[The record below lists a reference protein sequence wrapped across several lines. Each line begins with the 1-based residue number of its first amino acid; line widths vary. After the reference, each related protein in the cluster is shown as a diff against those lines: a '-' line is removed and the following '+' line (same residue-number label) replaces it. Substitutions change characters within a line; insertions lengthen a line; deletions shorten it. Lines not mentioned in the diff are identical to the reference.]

1 MTRPAPAPAVD
12 RHSRLAVLLLLAV
25 TAVWGST
32 FFLIR
37 DLVEHVPSADF
48 LAVRFAIAAVLM
60 FVVFHR
66 QTLALTR
73 RQLALGAGLGVLYA
87 VAQLLQTVGLE
98 TTAASVSGF
107 LTGTYIVLTP
117 VLGALLLKDEIP
129 RTAWVAAVI
138 AMVGIGVLS
147 LSGLAMGFG
156 EALTLGSALVYAL
169 HILALGRW
177 STARTALGLSTVQA
191 AVIAVVCGA
200 AALPDGLTLPA
211 TGGQWMSLLY
221 MAVVAGAGALIAQTW
236 AQAHLTATRAAIV
249 MAMEPVFAALFAVL
263 LGGESV
269 TWRLLV
275 GGSLVLGAM
284 YLVELRATSHD
295 DDLTALEDPPA
306 EALHHDV

>member
-1 MTRPAPAPAVD
+1 MTNSPPLAHDGRA
-12 RHSRLAVLLLLAV
+12 RLAVLLLLAV

-48 LAVRFAIAAVLM
+48 LAVRFGIAAVLM

-73 RQLALGAGLGVLYA
+73 RQLTLGAGLGALYA

-117 VLGALLLKDEIP
+117 VLGALLLRDHVP
-129 RTAWVAAVI
+129 RAAWIAAAIATA
-138 AMVGIGVLS
+138 GIGVLS
-147 LSGLAMGFG
+147 LQGLAMGFG
-156 EALTLGSALVYAL
+156 EALTLGSAAVYAL

-177 STARTALGLSTVQA
+177 STASTALGLSTIQA
-191 AVIAVVCGA
+191 AVIAVICLV
-200 AALPDGLTLPA
+200 AALPDGVTLPA
-211 TGGQWMSLLY
+211 TGGQWVSLLY
-221 MAVVAGAGALIAQTW
+221 MAVFAGAGALIAQTW

-263 LGGESV
+263 FGGESV

-275 GGSLVLGAM
+275 GGGLVLFAM
-284 YLVELRATSHD
+284 YLVELRGATHAADAS
-295 DDLTALEDPPA
+295 ALEDPPV
-306 EALHHDV
+306 EILHHDV